1 MHLEKLTMVQPVH
14 IREIGKFGKS
24 MHKNTYPCVW
34 CYNGRDH
41 YAPTKSC
48 FPEKFYQWKMKKE
61 LGLVLSA
68 ALFIIEEIDRTKLP
82 SNVLTEVNEVE
93 AQIVKSLPIISKYS
107 NTSPLRQAAMMEMPH
122 RGPVF
127 AQETGSQISGTP
139 ASSDLPSA
147 PSLPILSSTPNW
159 CRSGYKK
166 G

>member
-1 MHLEKLTMVQPVH
+1 
-14 IREIGKFGKS
+14 
-24 MHKNTYPCVW
+24 MHKNTYPLVL

-48 FPEKFYQWKMKKE
+48 SPEKFYWWKMEKE

-68 ALFIIEEIDRTKLP
+68 ALFIIEETDRTTLP

-107 NTSPLRQAAMMEMPH
+107 NTSHLRQAAMMEVLH
-122 RGPVF
+122 KGPVF

-147 PSLPILSSTPNW
+147 PSHAGTSSTSSSSLLNW
-159 CRSGYKK
+159 CRSACKK